1 MKNGKNNTKDGRNK
15 NPKSKKRMLFD
26 ESCCRIPLPDA
37 RALFDTEGTTYGAIY
52 GMAEAISARMQES
65 PGRPVCVAS
74 GDRPVLAAAVL
85 ASLSGCGPIVIPYG
99 LSPRILAEARET
111 IRFDRVV
118 IAADDENCA
127 PGDVDV
133 MRMEQHDLFAEE
145 PPRPGG
151 DPDKPFVYLYTGG
164 STGRPKLWSK
174 SSANLFGEGEFL
186 VRRFGLVQEDVILST
201 VPALHIYGLLFTVI
215 AVMAAGCR
223 VSARQPFMPAEVE
236 EMLADESVTVF
247 VSGPAHYRLLRDS
260 EIRSPGLRLGFSSGG
275 MLDSRD
281 GAHFHAKTGIGVTEV
296 YGSTETGG
304 IACRCVASG
313 DNEWTV
319 FPDVRWTTRQV
330 EAGEELLV
338 DSPFLSSGLVQKD
351 GFFPTGDIVIPKGKD
366 RFLLVGRGDGIVK
379 VGGKR
384 VDLLEVEQKI
394 RSIEGVRDC
403 HVATMPRT
411 DGRSVE
417 IVALVSGSVESG
429 KIRQLLGKDV
439 SPLAIPRRII
449 KVNEIPT
456 TPTGKRDGRAVEKLI
471 RDTSNSGSGTENQ
484 D

>member
-1 MKNGKNNTKDGRNK
+1 MKNGKNSTEDGQNK

-37 RALFDTEGTTYGAIY
+37 RSLFDTEGTTYGAIY
-52 GMAEAISARMQES
+52 GMAEAIGARMQES
-65 PGRPVCVAS
+65 PGRLFCVAS
-74 GDRPVLAAAVL
+74 QERPILAASLL
-85 ASLSGCGPIVIPYG
+85 ASFTGYARIVVPYG
-99 LSPRILAEARET
+99 LSPRILAEGRET
-111 IRFDRVV
+111 MSFDHVI
-118 IAADDENCA
+118 IAADDENRA
-127 PGDVDV
+127 PEDVV
-133 MRMEQHDLFAEE
+133 VYRMEQRGHFALQ
-145 PPRPGG
+145 PPPFGG
-151 DPDKPFVYLYTGG
+151 DPEETFCYLYTGG
-164 STGRPKLWSK
+164 STGRPKAWSK
-174 SSANLFGEGEFL
+174 SPASLFGEGEFL
-186 VRRFGLVQEDVILST
+186 VRRFGLEQGDVILST

-215 AVMAAGCR
+215 AVMAAGCC

-281 GAHFHAKTGIGVTEV
+281 GANFHAKTGVGVTEV

-304 IACRCVASG
+304 IACRQRALG
-313 DNEWTV
+313 EDEWTV
-319 FPDVRWTTRQV
+319 FPDVLWTTRAV
-330 EAGEELLV
+330 DEGEELLV
-338 DSPFLSSGLVQKD
+338 NSRFLSTGLLLED
-351 GFFPTGDIVIPKGKD
+351 GFFPTGDIVIPVD
-366 RFLLVGRGDGIVK
+366 ENRFSLVGRADGIVK

-384 VDLLEVEQKI
+384 VDLLEVKQKI
-394 RSIEGVRDC
+394 SSIEGVRDC

-439 SPLAIPRRII
+439 SPLAMPRRII

-456 TPTGKRDGRAVEKLI
+456 TPTGKRDGRAIENLI
-471 RDTSNSGSGTENQ
+471 RDESDSGSGTENQ